1 MRELAQ
7 QLLELEGEKI
17 DVVSEG
23 DQIMSDSSLD
33 ALLDRRPEVFSGR
46 ATGWTSKDA
55 NGKSGKSKGVEAIF
69 EVYEGKMDEASEG
82 LAKLMGE
89 GDNDA

>member
-7 QLLELEGEKI
+7 QLLELEGQKI
-17 DVVSEG
+17 NVVSEN
-23 DQIMSDSSLD
+23 DQIMSDASLD

-46 ATGWTSKDA
+46 ATGWTSKD
-55 NGKSGKSKGVEAIF
+55 GKKAAKGKGVDATF
-69 EVYEGKMDEASEG
+69 EVYEAKLDEASEG

-89 GDNDA
+89 GDLDT

>member
-33 ALLDRRPEVFSGR
+33 ALLDRRPEVFSSR

-55 NGKSGKSKGVEAIF
+55 NSKSGKGVEATF

-89 GDNDA
+89 GDTDA